1 MSVNIRRYAKTA
13 LDKTN
18 DKPKAA
24 IDWLC
29 KEAKKVPELNSALL
43 VFGAKQIVRDFFSS
57 QRISAMSM
65 ATCRVAANLNNSNV
79 SNRVAARLARIAF
92 WDAYTLFGMTPIKD
106 ANRKML
112 LDSAE
117 NRESQASG
125 EIRLAKFE
133 RAVAAALK
141 GSKTVKDCMT
151 VDQLEKMASRYRS
164 AK

>member
-1 MSVNIRRYAKTA
+1 
-13 LDKTN
+13 
-18 DKPKAA
+18 
-24 IDWLC
+24 
-29 KEAKKVPELNSALL
+29 
-43 VFGAKQIVRDFFSS
+43 
-57 QRISAMSM
+57 M
-65 ATCRVAANLNNSNV
+65 ATGRVAANVNNSNV
-79 SNRVAARLARIAF
+79 SDRVATRLARIAF